1 MIKHILVLAV
11 STFFILES
19 NLISA
24 QISYFP
30 PLNSDEWLTTDANSL
45 GWCTDKE
52 HALDHFLDSTGT
64 KSFIILIDGKIV
76 KESYYNEANATSIW
90 YWASAGKSLTSMLI
104 GMALEKGLL
113 GIQDKSSDY
122 LGKGWTSATLE
133 QENNIT
139 IWNQLT
145 MTTGLEVVGE
155 DEDCTDPS
163 CMAYHSPAGTRWD
176 YYNATYRLLHNVISA
191 ASGKT
196 INEFTTKELGEKIGM
211 KGLWSDHIFY
221 SNARAMARYGLL
233 ALNNG
238 KWDAVTLLNDMNY
251 LQAMKNTSQNLN
263 KSYGYLWWLNG
274 KESFMLPTSQL
285 VFNKTLIGNAPSD
298 LYCALGKNDQ
308 KIYVIPS
315 EKMVIIRMGEDGG
328 QITGALSA
336 YDDKLWQKIND
347 YKCLSTSTFSPI
359 SKQGKIFPNPATEE
373 LSIRD
378 IEDGK
383 GYAIFGQNRNLVGMG
398 RIRNNKIDV
407 SQLSNGNYY
416 IVIKENGV
424 KEVYPFVKIAR

>member
-11 STFFILES
+11 STFFILGNNS
-19 NLISA
+19 ISA

-30 PLNSDEWLTTDANSL
+30 PLNSDEWQTTDANSL
-45 GWCTDKE
+45 GWCTNKE
-52 HALDHFLDSTGT
+52 QALDHFLDSTGT

-76 KESYYNEANATSIW
+76 KESYYNGANATSIW

-104 GMALEKGLL
+104 GMAQEKGLL
-113 GIQDKSSDY
+113 SIQDKSSDY

-133 QENNIT
+133 QENKIT

-163 CMAYHSPAGTRWD
+163 YMAYHSPAGTRWD

-238 KWDAVTLLNDMNY
+238 KWDAVTLLHDMNY

-285 VFNKTLIGNAPSD
+285 VFNKTLIGNAPID

-347 YKCLSTSTFSPI
+347 YKCLSTSTCPEI
-359 SKQGKIFPNPATEE
+359 SVEQKVFPNPAIDE
-373 LSIRD
+373 INIQD
-378 IEDGK
+378 VEDGV
-383 GYAIFGQNRNLVGMG
+383 GYAIFGSSRNLVGVG
-398 RIRNNKIDV
+398 RIKGSKIDI
-407 SQLSNGNYY
+407 SRLSDGNYY
-416 IVIKENGV
+416 IVLKKDGNKQV
-424 KEVYPFVKIAR
+424 FPFVKMSR